1 MPSKAEKVPRLSWIG
16 RQKKCIFLAF
26 SDSFSHRLI
35 HGNIAHLKTKVQK
48 GYNYNKCIQI
58 ILTNQH
64 FKTNQHL
71 TDPILQES
79 STCILELLS
88 IQPFRIL
95 FQERSY
101 FRFNCATF
109 CYHGLFPMFIPQIDS
124 ESMLTKGSAIETKV
138 VCFLR
143 YSEHQSLNFRFCSAT
158 P

>member
-35 HGNIAHLKTKVQK
+35 HGNIAHLETKVQK
-48 GYNYNKCIQI
+48 GYNYYNCIQI

-88 IQPFRIL
+88 MRVSSLSVSYLRKEATVVSIVLPSVTMDFFRCL
-95 FQERSY
+95 SLRQTASPY
-101 FRFNCATF
+101 
-109 CYHGLFPMFIPQIDS
+109 
-124 ESMLTKGSAIETKV
+124 
-138 VCFLR
+138 FLR
-143 YSEHQSLNFRFCSAT
+143 QPEHQSRSCIFYFAIL
-158 P
+158 